1 MIMDTLLK
9 FEDAAAALSLDYVCV
24 FYVDVKA
31 SDYVVLDFYGKLAK
45 LNLKHSHNFWADI
58 SVISENLVYSEDKD
72 SFMELVKRASAVS
85 ASQESQVVNYKCRLM
100 VDGVPAWFVIKA
112 AITHSRGRDFLF
124 IGVNNI
130 DTQERE
136 QIELKSKAS
145 KSEIYSQI
153 AMALTSRFDA
163 LYMVNL
169 KTKHFAMYKSEC
181 AFGEL
186 KVGLEG
192 DDFFNRMI
200 SEAAKSVYKDDY
212 VLATESLKEEALL
225 KELDDY
231 GTFTLTFRSN
241 SAKGPI
247 YVKLIAGYTDKDH
260 IAISITNVDAQVR
273 RELKLRST
281 VMQNEVYGQIVM
293 ALAERYDALYMLD
306 LKTDHYALYKSERMF
321 SKVKVAAEGED
332 FFNQLQKDAEKVVY
346 SEDIHLVQSALLKES
361 FLKELDENG
370 LFMLKYRLNSTS
382 GPIYVNLEAVY
393 SDKKH
398 VVISVTNID
407 AQVRREQRIRAEAD
421 AAHQKAC
428 RDDLTGIK
436 NKNAYGEFER
446 RLNDQIESGE
456 IGTFAIAICDV
467 NGLKTVNDT
476 MGHKAGD
483 EYIKAASKL
492 VCDTFKHS
500 PVFRVGGD
508 EFVAILKGDDFESR
522 DDLAK
527 TFMNIAKHNAEE
539 EKVVVACGISVFDKK
554 HDKNVSEVF
563 ERADALMYKNKIALK
578 SCREEILNAANRAVA
593 AKAAV

>member
-181 AFGEL
+181 TFGEL

-200 SEAAKSVYKDDY
+200 RDAAKSVYKDDY
-212 VLATESLKEEALL
+212 VLAAESLKEEALL

-241 SAKGPI
+241 SAKGPV

-306 LKTDHYALYKSERMF
+306 LKTDHYALFKSERMF

-361 FLKELDENG
+361 FIKELDENG

>member
-1 MIMDTLLK
+1 MDTLLK

-169 KTKHFAMYKSEC
+169 KTKHFAVYKSEC

-200 SEAAKSVYKDDY
+200 RDAAKSVYKDDY
-212 VLATESLKEEALL
+212 VLAAESLKEEALL

-241 SAKGPI
+241 SAKGPV

-306 LKTDHYALYKSERMF
+306 LKTDHYALFKSERMF

-361 FLKELDENG
+361 FIKELDENG

>member
-45 LNLKHSHNFWADI
+45 LNLKHTHNFWADI

-169 KTKHFAMYKSEC
+169 KTKHFAVYKSEC

-200 SEAAKSVYKDDY
+200 RDAAKSVYKDDY
-212 VLATESLKEEALL
+212 VLAAESLKEEALL

-241 SAKGPI
+241 SAKGPV

-306 LKTDHYALYKSERMF
+306 LKTDHYALFKSERMF

-361 FLKELDENG
+361 FIKELDENG

>member
-1 MIMDTLLK
+1 MEMLLN
-9 FEDAAAALSLDYVCV
+9 FDDAAAALSLDYVCV
-24 FYVDVKA
+24 FYVDVKT
-31 SDYVVLDFYGKLAK
+31 SDYVMLDFYGKLAK
-45 LNLKHSHNFWADI
+45 LNLQHTHNFWADI
-58 SVISENLVYSEDKD
+58 SAISEVLVYSEDKN

-85 ASQESQVVNYKCRLM
+85 VSQESQVVNYKCRLM
-100 VDGVPAWFVIKA
+100 VEGEAVWFMIRA
-112 AITHSRGRDFLF
+112 AITHSRGRDFFF
-124 IGVNNI
+124 IGVGNI
-130 DTQERE
+130 DKQERE

-200 SEAAKSVYKDDY
+200 SDAAKSVYKDDY

-241 SAKGPI
+241 SAKGPV

-446 RLNDQIESGE
+446 RLNDQIESGD

>member
-1 MIMDTLLK
+1 MDTLLK

-45 LNLKHSHNFWADI
+45 LNLKHTHNFWADI

-181 AFGEL
+181 TFGEL

-200 SEAAKSVYKDDY
+200 RDAAKSVYKDDY
-212 VLATESLKEEALL
+212 VLAAESLKEEALL

-241 SAKGPI
+241 SAKGPV

-306 LKTDHYALYKSERMF
+306 LKTDHYALFKSERMF

-361 FLKELDENG
+361 FIKELDENG

>member
-1 MIMDTLLK
+1 MLLN
-9 FEDAAAALSLDYVCV
+9 FDDAAAALSLDYVCV
-24 FYVDVKA
+24 FYVDVKT
-31 SDYVVLDFYGKLAK
+31 SDYVMLDFYGKLAK
-45 LNLKHSHNFWADI
+45 LNLQHTHNFWADI
-58 SVISENLVYSEDKD
+58 SAISDVLVYSEDKN

-85 ASQESQVVNYKCRLM
+85 VSQESQVVNYKCRLM
-100 VDGVPAWFVIKA
+100 VEGEAVWFMIRA
-112 AITHSRGRDFLF
+112 AITHSRGRDFFF
-124 IGVNNI
+124 IGVGNI
-130 DTQERE
+130 DKQERE

-200 SEAAKSVYKDDY
+200 SDAAKSVYKDDY

-241 SAKGPI
+241 SAKGPV

-446 RLNDQIESGE
+446 RLNDQIESGD

>member
-169 KTKHFAMYKSEC
+169 KTKHFAVYKSEC

-200 SEAAKSVYKDDY
+200 SDAAKSVYKDDY
-212 VLATESLKEEALL
+212 VLAAESLKEEALL

-241 SAKGPI
+241 SAKGPV

-361 FLKELDENG
+361 FIKELDENG
-370 LFMLKYRLNSTS
+370 LFMLKYRLNSIS

-578 SCREEILNAANRAVA
+578 SCREEILNAANRAIA

>member
-1 MIMDTLLK
+1 
-9 FEDAAAALSLDYVCV
+9 
-24 FYVDVKA
+24 
-31 SDYVVLDFYGKLAK
+31 
-45 LNLKHSHNFWADI
+45 
-58 SVISENLVYSEDKD
+58 
-72 SFMELVKRASAVS
+72 
-85 ASQESQVVNYKCRLM
+85 
-100 VDGVPAWFVIKA
+100 
-112 AITHSRGRDFLF
+112 
-124 IGVNNI
+124 
-130 DTQERE
+130 
-136 QIELKSKAS
+136 
-145 KSEIYSQI
+145 
-153 AMALTSRFDA
+153 
-163 LYMVNL
+163 
-169 KTKHFAMYKSEC
+169 
-181 AFGEL
+181 
-186 KVGLEG
+186 
-192 DDFFNRMI
+192 
-200 SEAAKSVYKDDY
+200 
-212 VLATESLKEEALL
+212 
-225 KELDDY
+225 
-231 GTFTLTFRSN
+231 
-241 SAKGPI
+241 
-247 YVKLIAGYTDKDH
+247 
-260 IAISITNVDAQVR
+260 
-273 RELKLRST
+273 
-281 VMQNEVYGQIVM
+281 M

-446 RLNDQIESGE
+446 RLNDQIESGD

>member
-1 MIMDTLLK
+1 MDTLLK

-181 AFGEL
+181 TFGEL

-200 SEAAKSVYKDDY
+200 RDAAKSDYKDDY
-212 VLATESLKEEALL
+212 VLAAESLKEEALL

-241 SAKGPI
+241 SAKGPV

-306 LKTDHYALYKSERMF
+306 LKTDHYALFKSERMF

-361 FLKELDENG
+361 FIKELDENG

>member
-181 AFGEL
+181 TFGEL

-200 SEAAKSVYKDDY
+200 RDAAKSVYKDDY
-212 VLATESLKEEALL
+212 VLAAESLKEEALL

-241 SAKGPI
+241 SAKGPV

-306 LKTDHYALYKSERMF
+306 LKTDHYALFKSERMF

-361 FLKELDENG
+361 FIKELDENG

-578 SCREEILNAANRAVA
+578 GCREEILNAANRAVA

>member
-1 MIMDTLLK
+1 MDTLLK

-169 KTKHFAMYKSEC
+169 KTKHFAVYKSEC

-200 SEAAKSVYKDDY
+200 SDAAKSVYKDDY
-212 VLATESLKEEALL
+212 VLAAESLKEEALL

-241 SAKGPI
+241 SAKGPV

-361 FLKELDENG
+361 FIKELDENG
-370 LFMLKYRLNSTS
+370 LFMLKYRLNSIS

-578 SCREEILNAANRAVA
+578 SCREEILNAANRAIA

>member
-1 MIMDTLLK
+1 MEMLLN
-9 FEDAAAALSLDYVCV
+9 FDDAAAALSLDYVCV
-24 FYVDVKA
+24 FYVDVKT
-31 SDYVVLDFYGKLAK
+31 SDYVMLDFYGKLAK
-45 LNLKHSHNFWADI
+45 LNLQHTHNFWADI
-58 SVISENLVYSEDKD
+58 SAISDVLVYSEDKN

-85 ASQESQVVNYKCRLM
+85 VSQESQVVNYKCRLM
-100 VDGVPAWFVIKA
+100 VEGEAVWFMIRA
-112 AITHSRGRDFLF
+112 AITHSRGRDFFF
-124 IGVNNI
+124 IGVGNI
-130 DTQERE
+130 DKQERE

-200 SEAAKSVYKDDY
+200 SDAAKSVYKDDY

-241 SAKGPI
+241 SAKGPVF
-247 YVKLIAGYTDKDH
+247 VKLIAGYTDKDH

-370 LFMLKYRLNSTS
+370 LFMLKYRLNSNS

-446 RLNDQIESGE
+446 RLNDQIESGD

-483 EYIKAASKL
+483 EYIKAASKI

-527 TFMNIAKHNAEE
+527 TFMNIAKHNAE
-539 EKVVVACGISVFDKK
+539 
-554 HDKNVSEVF
+554 
-563 ERADALMYKNKIALK
+563 
-578 SCREEILNAANRAVA
+578 
-593 AKAAV
+593 

>member
-169 KTKHFAMYKSEC
+169 KTKHFAVYKSEC

-200 SEAAKSVYKDDY
+200 RDAAKSVYKDDY
-212 VLATESLKEEALL
+212 VLAAESLKEEALL

-241 SAKGPI
+241 SAKGPV

-306 LKTDHYALYKSERMF
+306 LKTDHYALFKSERMF

-361 FLKELDENG
+361 FIKELDENG

>member
-1 MIMDTLLK
+1 MDTLLK
-9 FEDAAAALSLDYVCV
+9 FEDAAAALS
-24 FYVDVKA
+24 
-31 SDYVVLDFYGKLAK
+31 
-45 LNLKHSHNFWADI
+45 HSHNFWADI

-181 AFGEL
+181 TFGEL

-200 SEAAKSVYKDDY
+200 RDAAKSVYKDDY
-212 VLATESLKEEALL
+212 VLAAESLKEEALL

-241 SAKGPI
+241 SAKGPV

-306 LKTDHYALYKSERMF
+306 LKTDHYALFKSERMF

-361 FLKELDENG
+361 FIKELDENG

>member
-1 MIMDTLLK
+1 MDTLLK

-181 AFGEL
+181 TFGEL

-200 SEAAKSVYKDDY
+200 RDAAKSVYKDDY
-212 VLATESLKEEALL
+212 VLAAESLKEEALL

-241 SAKGPI
+241 SAKGPV

-306 LKTDHYALYKSERMF
+306 LKTDHYALFKSERMF

-361 FLKELDENG
+361 FIKELDENG

>member
-1 MIMDTLLK
+1 MEMLLN
-9 FEDAAAALSLDYVCV
+9 FDDAAAALSLDYVCV
-24 FYVDVKA
+24 FYVDVKT
-31 SDYVVLDFYGKLAK
+31 SDYVMLDFYGKLAK
-45 LNLKHSHNFWADI
+45 LNLQHTHNFWADI
-58 SVISENLVYSEDKD
+58 SAISDVLVYSEDKN
-72 SFMELVKRASAVS
+72 SFMELVKRASVGNS
-85 ASQESQVVNYKCRLM
+85 GQNDQVINYKCRLM
-100 VDGVPAWFVIKA
+100 VEGEAVWFMIRA
-112 AITHSRGRDFLF
+112 AITHSHGRDFFF
-124 IGVNNI
+124 IGVGNI
-130 DTQERE
+130 DKQERE
-136 QIELKSKAS
+136 QIELKSKAL
-145 KSEIYSQI
+145 KSETYSQI
-153 AMALTSRFDA
+153 AMALSSRFDA

-169 KTKHFAMYKSEC
+169 KTNHFAMYKYERTFS
-181 AFGEL
+181 EL

-192 DDFFNRMI
+192 NDFFSRMI
-200 SEAAKSVYKDDY
+200 NDAAKFVYKDDY
-212 VLATESLKEEALL
+212 ALVAKSLKEESLL
-225 KELDDY
+225 KELDEY

-241 SAKGPI
+241 SAKGPV
-247 YVKLIAGYTDKDH
+247 YVKLIAAYTDKEH
-260 IAISITNVDAQVR
+260 VAISITDVDAQVR
-273 RELKLRST
+273 REQSLRTTIS
-281 VMQNEVYGQIVM
+281 QNEVYGQIVM

-306 LKTDHYALYKSERMF
+306 LDTEHYTLYRSERMF
-321 SKVKVAAEGED
+321 SKVKVAAEGND
-332 FFNQLQKDAEKVVY
+332 FFNQLQKDAEQVVY
-346 SEDIHLVQSALLKES
+346 AEDVHLVQSALLKES

-370 LFMLKYRLNSTS
+370 MFMLKYRLNSPT
-382 GPIYVNLEAVY
+382 GPIYVSLEAVY

-398 VVISVTNID
+398 VVISVTNVD
-407 AQVRREQRIRAEAD
+407 AQVRREQRIRAEAEE
-421 AAHQKAC
+421 AHQKAC

-446 RLNDQIESGE
+446 RMNSQIMSGQ
-456 IGTFAIAICDV
+456 IGPFAIAVCDV

-476 MGHKAGD
+476 LGHKAGD
-483 EYIKAASKL
+483 EYIKAASKI

>member
-1 MIMDTLLK
+1 
-9 FEDAAAALSLDYVCV
+9 
-24 FYVDVKA
+24 
-31 SDYVVLDFYGKLAK
+31 
-45 LNLKHSHNFWADI
+45 
-58 SVISENLVYSEDKD
+58 
-72 SFMELVKRASAVS
+72 MELVKRASAVS

-181 AFGEL
+181 TFGEL

-200 SEAAKSVYKDDY
+200 RDAAKSVYKDDY
-212 VLATESLKEEALL
+212 VLAAESLKEEALL

-241 SAKGPI
+241 SAKGPV

-306 LKTDHYALYKSERMF
+306 LKTDHYALFKSERMF

-361 FLKELDENG
+361 FIKELDENG